1 MKNSMVMFSRNEVK
15 AVEKGY
21 YVDKSGNAMRANS
34 NKILGT
40 SGNRKYRYIGLKENG
55 KSIKVYIHRLQA
67 YLKFGDKI
75 YMEGI
80 QVRHLNGNLYDNSFD
95 NIEIGTGSEN
105 IMDIPEHVRVRCAS
119 KANKKYSDE
128 IVLEIRKLHEQGVP
142 YKELMKRFNI
152 GSKGTMSSIVNK
164 RILL

>member
-1 MKNSMVMFSRNEVK
+1 MFSRNEVK

-21 YVDKSGNAMRANS
+21 YVDKEGNAKRS
-34 NKILGT
+34 NYSKILGT

-67 YLKFGDKI
+67 YQKFGDKI
-75 YMEGI
+75 YQPGI
-80 QVRHLNGNLYDNSFD
+80 QVRHMNSNLYDNSFD
-95 NIEIGTGSEN
+95 NIEIGTGSDN
-105 IMDIPEHVRVRCAS
+105 IMDIPKSVRTRCAS
-119 KANKKYSDE
+119 NANKKYSDE
-128 IVLEIRKLHEQGVP
+128 IASQIRSLHKQGKS

-152 GSKGTMSSIVNK
+152 SSKGTISSIVNK